1 MCKDNQG
8 FYGNQE
14 TKTYYVKV
22 PVRAIATVTVVVKN
36 GESINTKDIINQAIK
51 DVRLHHIDEFE
62 GVEILPTTG
71 LKYWNKATI
80 IREE

>member
-22 PVRAIATVTVVVKN
+22 PVRAIATVTVVVKE
-36 GESINTKDIINQAIK
+36 GESIKTSDIISRAIN
-51 DVRLHHIDEFE
+51 DVSLSDIEQFE

-71 LKYWNKATI
+71 LKYWNKASITG
-80 IREE
+80 